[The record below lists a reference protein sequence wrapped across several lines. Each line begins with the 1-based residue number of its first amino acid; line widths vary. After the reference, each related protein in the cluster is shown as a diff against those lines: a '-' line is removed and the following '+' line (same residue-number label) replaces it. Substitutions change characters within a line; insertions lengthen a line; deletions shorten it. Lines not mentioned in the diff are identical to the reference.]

1 MKILKYVILI
11 VFITI
16 VKMSAQNPDI
26 EVIYHETFH
35 YDTASV
41 QTDII
46 FYFEV
51 INISNE
57 DQIVFVV
64 RTINDLPFPEPQW
77 SSSLCFGELC
87 FPS

>member
-1 MKILKYVILI
+1 MMRGNMKIFKYVLLI

-26 EVIYHETFH
+26 EVIYHETFL

-46 FYFEV
+46 FYF
-51 INISNE
+51 
-57 DQIVFVV
+57 
-64 RTINDLPFPEPQW
+64 
-77 SSSLCFGELC
+77 
-87 FPS
+87 